1 MRITVSAEALKR
13 AGGSTAVALMQAG
26 VSLKGVTVLSN
37 GTALLKGRRTNPARG
52 RSAGAQKP
60 RKGKGSYNRSKG
72 KAVNS

>member
-1 MRITVSAEALKR
+1 MKITVSAEALKR

-37 GTALLKGRRTNPARG
+37 GTALIKGRRRNPARG
-52 RSAGAQKP
+52 RPGGAQKP
-60 RKGKGSYNRSKG
+60 RKGRGSYNRAQA